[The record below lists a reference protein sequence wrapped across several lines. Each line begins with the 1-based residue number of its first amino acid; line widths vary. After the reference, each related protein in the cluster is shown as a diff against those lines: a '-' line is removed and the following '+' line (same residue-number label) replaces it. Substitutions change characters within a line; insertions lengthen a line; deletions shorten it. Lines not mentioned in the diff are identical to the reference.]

1 VAWVKKKTGPAIS
14 VVKSS
19 ADAEE
24 LLTEETPLAVAFLDD
39 FEGKDAEEL
48 TAVARQQDGILFYTT
63 GDVDLPKSLA

>member
-1 VAWVKKKTGPAIS
+1 MWKSDFNSLFFCFGDFSDGIVAWVKKKTGPVIS

-39 FEGKDAEEL
+39 FE
-48 TAVARQQDGILFYTT
+48 VDGFLCSI
-63 GDVDLPKSLA
+63 KRI